1 MVVTEELALLGTTT
15 SILTEICELEE
26 LKKNTGVTNSI
37 LATARNRLA
46 NDDSQKVVKLLID
59 KLQKSYSEHVGF
71 SREMQTCCSLHGA
84 GGTGYELSQLTEQ
97 VAE

>member
-1 MVVTEELALLGTTT
+1 M
-15 SILTEICELEE
+15 TEICELEE

-71 SREMQTCCSLHGA
+71 SREMQTCCSYMESQERRTVSLQLRLCSD
-84 GGTGYELSQLTEQ
+84 TELQLKMDEEEQ
-97 VAE
+97 MV